1 MMPLRSGMP
10 MKIAELFSSIQG
22 ESTFAGL
29 PCTFVR
35 TAGCNLRCSYCDTLY
50 ARAGGTEMTVGH
62 ICRVVKEAGIA
73 LVELTGG
80 EPLLQEESY
89 RLMDCLLG
97 EGYRVLLETNG
108 SVSVERLDKRVIK
121 IMDLKCPGSG
131 MSGHM
136 MFSNLDLLNPDD
148 EIKCVISDKADFDWA
163 VRIIRDYRLVERCS
177 VLISPV
183 LQRLMPAQAAEW
195 ILQERLPVRLQ
206 LQQHKLIWP
215 EKASGP
221 AGGY

>member
-1 MMPLRSGMP
+1 
-10 MKIAELFSSIQG
+10 MKIAEIFSSIQG

-35 TAGCNLRCSYCDTLY
+35 AAGCNLHCSYCDTPY
-50 ARAGGTEMTVGH
+50 AREGGKELTTEQILRT
-62 ICRVVKEAGIA
+62 VKESGLA

-89 RLMDCLLG
+89 RLMGYLLD
-97 EGYRVLLETNG
+97 EGFSVLLETNG
-108 SVSVERLDKRVIK
+108 SISLEKVDNRVVK
-121 IMDLKCPGSG
+121 IMDIKCPGSG

-136 MFSNLDLLNPDD
+136 AFSNISRLGPDD
-148 EIKCVISDKADFDWA
+148 EVKFVIGDKNDFDWA
-163 VRIIRDYRLVERCS
+163 AGIIRDYGLADRCS

-183 LQRLMPAQAAEW
+183 LLRLKPSTAAEW
-195 ILQERLPVRLQ
+195 ILQQKLPVRLQ
-206 LQQHKLIWP
+206 LQLHKVIWP

-221 AGGY
+221 DQGY

>member
-1 MMPLRSGMP
+1 
-10 MKIAELFSSIQG
+10 MKIAEIFSSIQG

-35 TAGCNLRCSYCDTLY
+35 AAGCNLRCSYCDTLY
-50 ARAGGTEMTVGH
+50 AREGGAEMTIEH
-62 ICRVVKEAGIA
+62 ICRMVKEAGIA

-80 EPLLQEESY
+80 EPLLQDESY
-89 RLMDCLLG
+89 RLMDCLLD

-108 SVSVERLDKRVIK
+108 SVSVEGLDKRVVK

-131 MSGHM
+131 MADYM
-136 MFSNLDLLNPDD
+136 LLSNVSLLDRND
-148 EIKCVISDKADFDWA
+148 EVKFVIGDKADFDWA
-163 VRIIRDYRLVERCS
+163 VRTIRDYGLVERCS

-183 LQRLMPAQAAEW
+183 LRRLRPAQAAEW
-195 ILQERLPVRLQ
+195 IMRERLPVRLQ

-215 EKASGP
+215 EKDAGP
-221 AGGY
+221 DRGY

>member
-1 MMPLRSGMP
+1 MPLRCELP

-35 TAGCNLRCSYCDTLY
+35 VAGCNLRCSYCDTLY
-50 ARAGGTEMTVGH
+50 ALEGGTEMSVEH

-89 RLMDCLLG
+89 RLMDCLLE

-108 SVSVERLDKRVIK
+108 SVSVERLDKRVVK

-131 MSGHM
+131 MSGRM
-136 MFSNLDLLNPDD
+136 LFSNLDLLNRDD
-148 EIKCVISDKADFDWA
+148 EVKCVISDKADFDWA
-163 VRIIRDYRLVERCS
+163 VRIVRDCRLAERCN

-183 LQRLMPAQAAEW
+183 LQQIRPAQAAEW

-215 EKASGP
+215 ERASGP

>member
-1 MMPLRSGMP
+1 
-10 MKIAELFSSIQG
+10 MKIAELFSSLQG

-35 TAGCNLRCSYCDTLY
+35 AAGCNLRCTYCDTLY
-50 ARAGGTEMTVGH
+50 AREGGAEVTTEQ
-62 ICRVVKEAGIA
+62 IFREVKKAGIS
-73 LVELTGG
+73 LVALTGG

-89 RLMDCLLG
+89 RLMDCLLQ

-108 SVSVERLDKRVIK
+108 SVSVERLDQRVVK

-131 MSGHM
+131 MSGQM
-136 MFSNLDLLNPDD
+136 IFSNIALLNRDD
-148 EIKCVISDKADFDWA
+148 EVKFVISDKGDFDWA
-163 VRIIRDYRLVERCS
+163 LRIIRDYGLVARCH

-183 LQRLMPAQAAEW
+183 LQRLGPAQAADW

-215 EKASGP
+215 ERASGLDR
-221 AGGY
+221 GY

>member
-1 MMPLRSGMP
+1 MPLPGDLSMN
-10 MKIAELFSSIQG
+10 IAELFTSIQG

-35 TAGCNLRCSYCDTLY
+35 VAGCNLRCSYCDTLY
-50 ARAGGTEMTVGH
+50 AREGGAEMTVEH
-62 ICRVVKEAGIA
+62 LCRVVKEAGIA

-80 EPLLQEESY
+80 EPLLQEDSY
-89 RLMDCLLG
+89 RLMDCLLK

-131 MSGHM
+131 MSRHM
-136 MFSNLDLLNPDD
+136 EFSNFDLLNRHD
-148 EIKCVISDKADFDWA
+148 EVKCVVSDRADFDWA
-163 VRIIRDYRLVERCS
+163 VRIIREYRLAERCS

-183 LQRLMPAQAAEW
+183 RQRLKPAQVAEW

-206 LQQHKLIWP
+206 LQLHTLIWP